1 MELRHLRYFIAVA
14 EHENVSRAA
23 LKLHVS
29 QPGIS
34 RQIHDLEEE
43 IGFQLFERS
52 AKALRLTDA
61 GKKFLDEA
69 RAVLQRADEAVK
81 NARAVAGGEIHVGY
95 APSLTIQILPRAL
108 RVFQAKFPRTR
119 VSLHDLSTEEMLS
132 GLRAGKL
139 HVSLMAHSPRK
150 MLRGLQFRQLAL
162 YPICAALTPKHP
174 LAKSKTISLAQL
186 VDEPLIAYSQKDYPE
201 YHEVLDELFH
211 GLRQP
216 RIAEEHDGIT
226 SIIAAV
232 ESGRGFAL
240 VPECAQ
246 FMAGSRVK
254 LVPLNPAP
262 KPVPVGAAWKDETE
276 IVKQFI
282 AAAED
287 GGASSPTNQGKKRG
301 AGHYS
306 GSQ

>member
-14 EHENVSRAA
+14 EQENVSRAA

-52 AKALRLTDA
+52 PKSLRLTDA
-61 GKKFLDEA
+61 GRKFLDEA
-69 RAVLQRADEAVK
+69 RAVLQRAEEAIT
-81 NARAVAGGEIHVGY
+81 NARAVAGTGGGEIHVGY

-108 RVFQAKFPRTR
+108 RAFQAKFPGMR
-119 VSLHDLSTEEMLS
+119 VALHDLSTEEMLS

-139 HVSLMAHSPRK
+139 QVTLMVRPPPK
-150 MLRGLQFRQLAL
+150 MLRGLQFRELAR
-162 YPICAALTPKHP
+162 YPVCAALAPKHP
-174 LAKSKTISLAQL
+174 LAKSKAVGLEQLAG
-186 VDEPLIAYSQKDYPE
+186 EPLIAYSRKDYPE
-201 YHEVLDELFH
+201 YHDILDELFA
-211 GLRQP
+211 GIRKP
-216 RIAEEHDGIT
+216 RVAEEHDGIT

-240 VPECAQ
+240 VPKCVQ

-254 LVPLNPAP
+254 LVPLDPQP
-262 KPVPVGAAWKDETE
+262 PSIPVGAAWKKETE
-276 IVKQFI
+276 TVRQFI
-282 AAAED
+282 AAAEE
-287 GGASSPTNQGKKRG
+287 GGNSQGKKK
-301 AGHYS
+301 
-306 GSQ
+306 